1 MNPLTGRI
9 RAAAAT
15 TPGRYRLWSVAT
27 VVLLLATA
35 VAGWAAATALRSG
48 TDRIRNNAGPVLVAT
63 QQLVA
68 SLAEADAAATAA
80 FLSGRQEDPES
91 RRLYE
96 QALARASA
104 QIQDVSALI
113 GDDPDTHARLKDLS
127 VAVTRYAGLVE
138 AARATNQAGVAGAE
152 RYLVDALNL
161 LASTVA
167 DDATRL
173 TDATQRRFERD
184 EDRRDTGVLPALV
197 VAGVALA
204 ILLIAQCWVFKQTRR
219 LLNLPMALATLLLA
233 GTIGW
238 LVFTTLRSGDDIER
252 ARADG
257 YDSIT
262 LTSRI
267 QTSAYRAK
275 ADETVALITADQG
288 RRASA
293 AATAQTLLTDRAT
306 PAAVEAVRQGRD
318 PGVGGLLTDAAVVAD
333 SDGERAAVAEML
345 VRWQRYQDTSAQLR
359 STTDAAQ
366 ARALA
371 VGPGSAT
378 FNGFNFSVESV
389 LSDNRDQFL
398 DGLASAARR
407 LRSLTLVALLVPLVA
422 AIGALGGFQLRIN
435 EYP

>member
-1 MNPLTGRI
+1 MSSLTRGI
-9 RAAAAT
+9 RSAAET
-15 TPGRYRLWSVAT
+15 TPGRYRLWSVVTA
-27 VVLLLATA
+27 VLLLATGL
-35 VAGWAAATALRSG
+35 AGFAAAVALRSG

-63 QQLVA
+63 QQLVS

-96 QALARASA
+96 QALARAGA
-104 QIQDVSALI
+104 QIEDVSALI
-113 GDDPDTHARLKDLS
+113 GTDPATHASLKDLS

-161 LASTVA
+161 LATTLA

-173 TDATQRRFERD
+173 TAATQRRFERD
-184 EDRRDTGVLPALV
+184 EERRDTGVVPAVV
-197 VAGVALA
+197 VAAVALA
-204 ILLIAQCWVFKQTRR
+204 VLVAAQFWVFRQSRR
-219 LLNLPMALATLLLA
+219 LVNVPMALATLLLVA
-233 GTIGW
+233 GIGW
-238 LVFTTLRSGDDIER
+238 LVAATLRSGEDIER

-267 QTSAYRAK
+267 QTAAYRAK
-275 ADETVALITADQG
+275 ADETVALITSDQS
-288 RRASA
+288 RRARSSEA
-293 AATAQTLLTDRAT
+293 ARTVLSDRAT
-306 PAAVEAVRQGRD
+306 PAAVDAVRAGRA
-318 PGVGGLLTDAAVVAD
+318 PGVPGLLTDAAAIAD
-333 SDGERAAVAEML
+333 SDTERAAVAEML

-359 STTDAAQ
+359 TTTDAAA
-366 ARALA
+366 ARAVA
-371 VGPGSAT
+371 VGPAATT

-389 LSDNRDQFL
+389 LSDNRSQFL

-407 LRSLTLVALLVPLVA
+407 LGSLTLIALFVPLIA
-422 AIGALGGFQLRIN
+422 AVGALGGLQLRIS

>member
-1 MNPLTGRI
+1 MNRL

-15 TPGRYRLWSVAT
+15 TPGRYRLWSIVTAA
-27 VVLLLATA
+27 LLLATA
-35 VAGWAAATALRSG
+35 LAGWAAATALRSG

-63 QQLVA
+63 QQLVS

-80 FLSGRQEDPES
+80 FLSGRPEDPES

-104 QIQDVSALI
+104 QIEDVSALI
-113 GDDPDTHARLKDLS
+113 GTDPATHDRLKDLS

-138 AARATNQAGVAGAE
+138 AARATNLAGVADAP

-161 LASTVA
+161 LAATVA

-173 TDATQRRFERD
+173 TDSTQRRFERD
-184 EDRRDTGVLPALV
+184 EDRRGTGVIPA
-197 VAGVALA
+197 VAVAVVALA
-204 ILLIAQCWVFKQTRR
+204 VLLAAQLWVFRQSRR
-219 LLNLPMALATLLLA
+219 LLNVPMALATLLLVGA
-233 GTIGW
+233 IGW
-238 LVFTTLRSGDDIER
+238 LVFATLRSGDDITQ

-267 QTSAYRAK
+267 QTTAYRAK
-275 ADETVALITADQG
+275 ADETVALITSDQA

-293 AATAQTLLTDRAT
+293 ASTAQALLAGPAS
-306 PAAVEAVRQGRD
+306 PAAVAAVREGRD
-318 PGVGGLLTDAAVVAD
+318 PGVAGLLTDAADIAD
-333 SDGERAAVAEML
+333 SDRERAAVAEML
-345 VRWQRYQDTSAQLR
+345 VRWQRYQDTATQLR
-359 STTDAAQ
+359 ATTDVAQ
-366 ARALA
+366 ARAVA
-371 VGPGSAT
+371 VGPASAT

-389 LSDNRDQFL
+389 LSDNRSQFL
-398 DGLASAARR
+398 EGLASAADR
-407 LRSLTLVALLVPLVA
+407 LGSLTLIALLLPLVA
-422 AIGALGGFQLRIN
+422 AAGALGGFQLRIN

>member
-1 MNPLTGRI
+1 VSFLTRRI

-27 VVLLLATA
+27 AVLLLATA
-35 VAGWAAATALRSG
+35 VAGWAASTALRSG

-63 QQLVA
+63 QQLVS

-96 QALARASA
+96 QALARASE
-104 QIQDVSALI
+104 QIEDVSALI
-113 GDDPDTHARLKDLS
+113 GDDPATHASLKDLS

-161 LASTVA
+161 LATTVA

-173 TDATQRRFERD
+173 TDATQQRFERD
-184 EDRRDTGVLPALV
+184 EDRRDTGVLPVLGLA
-197 VAGVALA
+197 AVALA
-204 ILLIAQCWVFKQTRR
+204 VLVAAQLWVFRQSRR
-219 LLNLPMALATLLLA
+219 LLNLPMALATLLLIA
-233 GTIGW
+233 GIGW
-238 LVFTTLRSGDDIER
+238 LAVATLWSADDIEK
-252 ARADG
+252 ARSDG

-267 QTSAYRAK
+267 QTTAYRSK
-275 ADETVALITADQG
+275 ADETVALITSDQA
-288 RRASA
+288 RRAQA
-293 AATAQTLLTDRAT
+293 TQTAQALLGARAT
-306 PAAVEAVRQGRD
+306 PDAVEAVREGRE
-318 PGVGGLLTDAAVVAD
+318 PGLPGLLVDAAGAAD
-333 SDGERAAVAEML
+333 SDRERAAVAEML
-345 VRWQRYQDTSAQLR
+345 VRWQRYQDSSAQLR
-359 STTDAAQ
+359 TTTDAAQ
-366 ARALA
+366 ARAVA
-371 VGPGSAT
+371 VGPAAAT

-389 LSDNRDQFL
+389 LSDNRSQFL

-407 LRSLTLVALLVPLVA
+407 LGSLTLIALLVPLVA
-422 AIGALGGFQLRIN
+422 AVGALGGLQLRIN

>member
-1 MNPLTGRI
+1 MSVITRRI
-9 RAAAAT
+9 RAAAET
-15 TPGRYRLWSVAT
+15 TPGRYRLWSLVTA
-27 VVLLLATA
+27 VLLLATG

-63 QQLVA
+63 QQLVS

-96 QALARASA
+96 QALARASQ
-104 QIQDVSALI
+104 QIEDVSALI
-113 GDDPDTHARLKDLS
+113 GADPATHDSLKDLS

-161 LASTVA
+161 LATTVA

-173 TDATQRRFERD
+173 TAATQRRFERD
-184 EDRRDTGVLPALV
+184 EDRRDTGVLPA
-197 VAGVALA
+197 VAVAALA
-204 ILLIAQCWVFKQTRR
+204 LAVLLAAQLWVFRQSRR
-219 LLNLPMALATLLLA
+219 LVNLPMAVATVLLV
-233 GTIGW
+233 GGIGW
-238 LVFTTLRSGDDIER
+238 LVAVTVRSGNDIEQ
-252 ARADG
+252 ARVNG
-257 YDSIT
+257 YESIT

-267 QTSAYRAK
+267 QTTAYRSK
-275 ADETVALITADQG
+275 ADETVALITSDQA
-288 RRASA
+288 RRARASERA
-293 AATAQTLLTDRAT
+293 EVVLGDRAT
-306 PAAVEAVRQGRD
+306 PAVVDAVRDGRA
-318 PGVGGLLTDAAVVAD
+318 PGVEGLLTDAAAVAD
-333 SDGERAAVAEML
+333 SDRERAAVAEML

-359 STTDAAQ
+359 ATTDPAQ
-366 ARALA
+366 ARAVA
-371 VGPGSAT
+371 VGPASAT

-389 LSDNRDQFL
+389 LSDNRSQFL

-407 LRSLTLVALLVPLVA
+407 LQSLTLVALFLPLA
-422 AIGALGGFQLRIN
+422 AAAAAVTGFQLRIK

>member
-1 MNPLTGRI
+1 MSLLTRRI

-15 TPGRYRLWSVAT
+15 TPGRYRLWSVVTA
-27 VVLLLATA
+27 VLLLATA

-63 QQLVA
+63 QQLVS

-96 QALARASA
+96 QALARAGE
-104 QIQDVSALI
+104 QIEDVSALI
-113 GDDPDTHARLKDLS
+113 GADPATHDSLKGLS

-138 AARATNQAGVAGAE
+138 AARATNQAAVPGAE

-161 LASTVA
+161 LATTVA

-184 EDRRDTGVLPALV
+184 EDRRDTGVLPA
-197 VAGVALA
+197 VAVAAPALA
-204 ILLIAQCWVFKQTRR
+204 ILVAAQLWVFRQSRR
-219 LLNLPMALATLLLA
+219 LVNLPMVLATLLLVGA
-233 GTIGW
+233 IGW
-238 LVFTTLRSGDDIER
+238 LVAASLRSGNDIQQ
-252 ARADG
+252 ARVDG

-262 LTSRI
+262 LTSSI
-267 QTSAYRAK
+267 QTTAYRSK
-275 ADETVALITADQG
+275 ADETVALITGDQA
-288 RRASA
+288 RRTR
-293 AATAQTLLTDRAT
+293 ATETARAVLADRAT
-306 PAAVEAVRQGRD
+306 PAAVAAVRDGRS
-318 PGVGGLLTDAAVVAD
+318 PGLAGLLTDAAAVAD
-333 SDGERAAVAEML
+333 SDRERAAVAEML

-359 STTDAAQ
+359 AATDPAQ
-366 ARALA
+366 ARAVA
-371 VGPGSAT
+371 VGPASAT

-389 LSDNRDQFL
+389 LSDNRSQFL
-398 DGLASAARR
+398 DGLASSARR
-407 LRSLTLVALLVPLVA
+407 LRSLTLVALLLPLVA
-422 AIGALGGFQLRIN
+422 AAGALGGLQLRIN

>member
-1 MNPLTGRI
+1 MKRI
-9 RAAAAT
+9 RAVAAT
-15 TPGRYRLWSVAT
+15 TPGRYRLWSAAT
-27 VVLLLATA
+27 AVLLIATG

-63 QQLVA
+63 QQLVS

-80 FLSGRQEDPES
+80 FLSGRPEDPES

-96 QALARASA
+96 QALARAGA
-104 QIQDVSALI
+104 QIEDVSALI
-113 GDDPDTHARLKDLS
+113 GNDPVTHDSLKDLS

-138 AARATNQAGVAGAE
+138 AARATNQASVPGAE

-161 LASTVA
+161 LATTVA

-184 EDRRDTGVLPALV
+184 EDRRDTGVLPAVV
-197 VAGVALA
+197 VAAVALA
-204 ILLIAQCWVFKQTRR
+204 VLVAAQLWVFRQSRR
-219 LLNLPMALATLLLA
+219 LLNLPMALATVLLVA
-233 GTIGW
+233 GIGW
-238 LVFTTLRSGDDIER
+238 LVTATFRSGTDIER

-257 YDSIT
+257 YDSIS

-267 QTSAYRAK
+267 QTTAYRSK
-275 ADETVALITADQG
+275 ADETVALITSDQT
-288 RRASA
+288 RRTRA
-293 AATAQTLLTDRAT
+293 AETARAVLADRAT
-306 PAAVEAVRQGRD
+306 PAVVDAVRRGTE
-318 PGVGGLLTDAAVVAD
+318 PGLAGLLTDAAAVAD

-359 STTDAAQ
+359 TITDASQ
-366 ARALA
+366 ARAVA
-371 VGPGSAT
+371 VGPAAAT

-398 DGLASAARR
+398 QGLKSSADR
-407 LRSLTLVALLVPLVA
+407 LGYLTLIALLVPLVA
-422 AIGALGGFQLRIN
+422 ALGALGGLQLRIN

>member
-1 MNPLTGRI
+1 MNPLTRRI

-15 TPGRYRLWSVAT
+15 TPGRYRLWSAVTAA
-27 VVLLLATA
+27 LLLATA

-48 TDRIRNNAGPVLVAT
+48 THRIRNNAGPVLVAT
-63 QQLVA
+63 QQLVS

-96 QALARASA
+96 QALARANA

-138 AARATNQAGVAGAE
+138 AARATNQAAVQGAE

-161 LASTVA
+161 LATTVA
-167 DDATRL
+167 DDASRL

-184 EDRRDTGVLPALV
+184 EDRRDTGVLPAVV
-197 VAGVALA
+197 VAVVALA
-204 ILLIAQCWVFKQTRR
+204 VLVAAQLWVYRQSRR
-219 LLNLPMALATLLLA
+219 LLNLPMALATLLLV
-233 GTIGW
+233 GGIGW
-238 LVFTTLRSGDDIER
+238 VVAATFLSGDDIER
-252 ARADG
+252 ARSDG
-257 YDSIT
+257 YDSIS

-267 QTSAYRAK
+267 QTSAYRSK
-275 ADETVALITADQG
+275 ADETVALITGDQA
-288 RRASA
+288 RRARA
-293 AATAQTLLTDRAT
+293 ASTAQTLLADRVT
-306 PAAVEAVRQGRD
+306 PAVVQAVREGRD
-318 PGVGGLLTDAAVVAD
+318 AGLGGLLTNAADVAD
-333 SDGERAAVAEML
+333 SDRERAAVAEML

-359 STTDAAQ
+359 TTADAAQ
-366 ARALA
+366 ARSIA

-398 DGLASAARR
+398 EGLASATDR
-407 LRSLTLVALLVPLVA
+407 LRSLNLVALFLPLLAVLV
-422 AIGALGGFQLRIN
+422 ALGGFQLRLN
-435 EYP
+435 EYR

>member
-1 MNPLTGRI
+1 MNPI

-15 TPGRYRLWSVAT
+15 TPGRYRLWSVVTA
-27 VVLLLATA
+27 VLLLATA

-68 SLAEADAAATAA
+68 ALAEADAAATAA

-104 QIQDVSALI
+104 QIEDVSALI
-113 GDDPDTHARLKDLS
+113 GTDPATHERLKDLS

-161 LASTVA
+161 LATTVA

-184 EDRRDTGVLPALV
+184 EDRRDTGVLPA
-197 VAGVALA
+197 VALA
-204 ILLIAQCWVFKQTRR
+204 AVALVVLLAAQLWVFRQSRR
-219 LLNLPMALATLLLA
+219 LVNVPMVVATLLLV
-233 GTIGW
+233 GGIGW
-238 LVFTTLRSGDDIER
+238 LVAATLRSGNDIEQ

-267 QTSAYRAK
+267 QTTAYRSK
-275 ADETVALITADQG
+275 ADETVALITGDQA
-288 RRASA
+288 RRTR
-293 AATAQTLLTDRAT
+293 ATETARTVLADRAT
-306 PAAVEAVRQGRD
+306 PAAVAAVREGRS
-318 PGVGGLLTDAAVVAD
+318 PGLAGLLTDAAAVAD
-333 SDGERAAVAEML
+333 SDRERAAVAEML

-359 STTDAAQ
+359 TITDAAQ
-366 ARALA
+366 ARAVA
-371 VGPGSAT
+371 VGPAAAT

-398 DGLASAARR
+398 EGLASSADR
-407 LRSLTLVALLVPLVA
+407 LGYLTLIALLVPLVA
-422 AIGALGGFQLRIN
+422 ALGALGGLQLRIN

>member
-1 MNPLTGRI
+1 VNPLTRRI

-15 TPGRYRLWSVAT
+15 TPGRYRLWSVVTAA
-27 VVLLLATA
+27 LLLATA

-63 QQLVA
+63 QQLVS

-80 FLSGRQEDPES
+80 FLSGRNEDPES

-104 QIQDVSALI
+104 QIEDVSALI

-138 AARATNQAGVAGAE
+138 AARATNQAAVPGAE

-161 LASTVA
+161 LATTVA

-184 EDRRDTGVLPALV
+184 EDRRDTGVIPAAA
-197 VAGVALA
+197 VAVAALA
-204 ILLIAQCWVFKQTRR
+204 VLLAAQLWVYRQSRR
-219 LLNLPMALATLLLA
+219 LLNLPMALATLLLV
-233 GTIGW
+233 GGVGW
-238 LVFTTLRSGDDIER
+238 LVVATLLSGDDIER
-252 ARADG
+252 ARSDG

-275 ADETVALITADQG
+275 ADETVALITSDQA

-293 AATAQTLLTDRAT
+293 ATAAQTVLADRAT
-306 PAAVEAVRQGRD
+306 PTAVQAVREGRD
-318 PGVGGLLTDAAVVAD
+318 PGLAGLLTDAAEVAD
-333 SDGERAAVAEML
+333 SDHERAAVAEML

-359 STTDAAQ
+359 ATADAAQ

-398 DGLASAARR
+398 EGLASATDR
-407 LRSLTLVALLVPLVA
+407 LDYLTLLALFLPLTA
-422 AIGALGGFQLRIN
+422 ALGALGGLQLRLN

>member
-1 MNPLTGRI
+1 VSWLTRRI

-27 VVLLLATA
+27 AVLLLATA

-63 QQLVA
+63 QQLVS

-104 QIQDVSALI
+104 QIEDVSALI
-113 GDDPDTHARLKDLS
+113 GDDPATHASLKDLS

-138 AARATNQAGVAGAE
+138 AGRATNQAGVPGAE

-161 LASTVA
+161 LATTVA

-184 EDRRDTGVLPALV
+184 EDRRDTGVLPA
-197 VAGVALA
+197 VAVAALA
-204 ILLIAQCWVFKQTRR
+204 LAVLVAAQLWVFRQSRR
-219 LLNLPMALATLLLA
+219 LVNLPMVVATLLLVGA
-233 GTIGW
+233 VGW
-238 LVFTTLRSGDDIER
+238 LAVATFQSGRDIER
-252 ARADG
+252 ARSDG

-262 LTSRI
+262 LTSQI

-275 ADETVALITADQG
+275 ADETVALIANDPA

-293 AATAQTLLTDRAT
+293 ASTAQALLSAPAT
-306 PAAVEAVRQGRD
+306 PAAVEAVRQGEE
-318 PGVGGLLTDAAVVAD
+318 PGLAGLLTDAAAVAD
-333 SDGERAAVAEML
+333 SDRERAAVAEML
-345 VRWQRYQDTSAQLR
+345 VRWQRYQDTAAQLR
-359 STTDAAQ
+359 ATTDAAQ
-366 ARALA
+366 ARAVA
-371 VGPGSAT
+371 VGPASAT

-389 LSDNRDQFL
+389 LSDNRGQFL

-407 LRSLTLVALLVPLVA
+407 LGSLSLVALLVPLVA
-422 AIGALGGFQLRIN
+422 AVGALGGFQLRIN

>member
-1 MNPLTGRI
+1 VNPVTRAV
-9 RAAAAT
+9 RAASAT
-15 TPGRYRLWSVAT
+15 TPGRYRLWSVVTA
-27 VVLLLATA
+27 VLLLATA

-63 QQLVA
+63 QQLVS

-104 QIQDVSALI
+104 QIEDVSALI
-113 GDDPDTHARLKDLS
+113 GEDAETHAGLKDLS

-138 AARATNQAGVAGAE
+138 AGRATNQAGVAGAE

-167 DDATRL
+167 EDATRL

-184 EDRRDTGVLPALV
+184 EDGRATGVLPALA
-197 VAGVALA
+197 VAVAALA
-204 ILLIAQCWVFKQTRR
+204 VLVLAQRWVFKQSRR
-219 LLNLPMALATLLLA
+219 LFNVPMALATLLLA

-238 LVFTTLRSGDDIER
+238 LVFTTLRSGSDIEQ
-252 ARADG
+252 ARSDG
-257 YDSIT
+257 YGSIT

-275 ADETVALITADQG
+275 ADETVALITSDQG

-293 AATAQTLLTDRAT
+293 ATTARTLLSGPATA
-306 PAAVEAVRQGRD
+306 AAVEAVRQGR
-318 PGVGGLLTDAAVVAD
+318 GTGLGGLLTDAASVAD
-333 SDGERAAVAEML
+333 SDRERAAVAEML

-359 STTDAAQ
+359 STSDANQ

-371 VGPGSAT
+371 VGPASAT

-398 DGLASAARR
+398 DGLASAADR
-407 LRSLTLVALLVPLVA
+407 LRSLTLVALLLPLVA
-422 AIGALGGFQLRIN
+422 AIGALGGFQLRMN

>member
-1 MNPLTGRI
+1 MTGRI

-15 TPGRYRLWSVAT
+15 TPGRYRLWSVVTAA
-27 VVLLLATA
+27 LLLATA

-63 QQLVA
+63 QQLVS

-104 QIQDVSALI
+104 QIEDVSALI
-113 GDDPDTHARLKDLS
+113 GDDPDTHARLKGLS

-138 AARATNQAGVAGAE
+138 AARATNQAGVPGAE

-161 LASTVA
+161 LATTVA

-173 TDATQRRFERD
+173 TEATQRRFERD
-184 EDRRDTGVLPALV
+184 EDRRDTGVLPA
-197 VAGVALA
+197 VAVATLALA
-204 ILLIAQCWVFKQTRR
+204 VLLAAQLWVFRQSRR
-219 LLNLPMALATLLLA
+219 LVNLPMVLATLLLVGA
-233 GTIGW
+233 IGW
-238 LVFTTLRSGDDIER
+238 LAVATYQSGRDIER
-252 ARADG
+252 ARSDG

-262 LTSRI
+262 LTSQI

-275 ADETVALITADQG
+275 ADETVALIANDPA

-293 AATAQTLLTDRAT
+293 ASTAQTLLSDRAT
-306 PAAVEAVRQGRD
+306 PDAVEAVRQGSD
-318 PGVGGLLTDAAVVAD
+318 PGLAGLLTDAAAVAD
-333 SDGERAAVAEML
+333 SDRERAAVAEML
-345 VRWQRYQDTSAQLR
+345 VRWQRYQDTATQLR
-359 STTDAAQ
+359 ATTDAAQ
-366 ARALA
+366 ARTLA
-371 VGPGSAT
+371 VGPASNT

-389 LSDNRDQFL
+389 LSDNRSQFL

-407 LRSLTLVALLVPLVA
+407 LGSLTLV
-422 AIGALGGFQLRIN
+422 ALGGFQLRLN
-435 EYP
+435 EYR

>member
-1 MNPLTGRI
+1 MNRL

-15 TPGRYRLWSVAT
+15 TPGRYRLWSVLTAA
-27 VVLLLATA
+27 LLLATA

-63 QQLVA
+63 QQLVS

-80 FLSGRQEDPES
+80 FLSGRPEDPES

-104 QIQDVSALI
+104 QIEDVSALI
-113 GDDPDTHARLKDLS
+113 GTDPATHDRLKDLS

-138 AARATNQAGVAGAE
+138 AARATNQAGVADAP

-161 LASTVA
+161 LAATVA
-167 DDATRL
+167 DDATSL

-184 EDRRDTGVLPALV
+184 ENRRDTGVIPA
-197 VAGVALA
+197 VAVAVIALA
-204 ILLIAQCWVFKQTRR
+204 VLVAAQLWVFRQSRR
-219 LLNLPMALATLLLA
+219 LLNLPMASATLLLVGA
-233 GTIGW
+233 IGW
-238 LVFTTLRSGDDIER
+238 LVFATIRSGSDIEQ
-252 ARADG
+252 ARSDG

-267 QTSAYRAK
+267 QTTAYRAK
-275 ADETVALITADQG
+275 ADETVALITSDQA

-293 AATAQTLLTDRAT
+293 AQTAQALLAGPAT
-306 PAAVEAVRQGRD
+306 PAAVSAVREGRD
-318 PGVGGLLTDAAVVAD
+318 PGLAGLLTDAGDVAD
-333 SDGERAAVAEML
+333 SDRERAAVAEML
-345 VRWQRYQDTSAQLR
+345 VRWQRYQDTATQLR
-359 STTDAAQ
+359 AATDAAQ
-366 ARALA
+366 ARAVA
-371 VGPGSAT
+371 VGPASAT

-389 LSDNRDQFL
+389 LSDNRSQFL
-398 DGLASAARR
+398 EGLKSSADR
-407 LRSLTLVALLVPLVA
+407 LGYLTLIALLVPLVA
-422 AIGALGGFQLRIN
+422 ALGALGGLQLRLN